1 MIRLLRFAFCTLP
14 LLVAACND
22 DEKSAGAPPVT
33 VSGPKMQ
40 TLTEWDEYTGRFSAV
55 DRVEI
60 RARVSGYLDEIR
72 FTDGQDVK
80 AGDVLFVIDQRPF
93 RIALERAEARRDLA
107 QKEYDRYKRLA
118 QTSASSQQ
126 ALDERSQGLRDAR
139 AALEEAR
146 LNMEFTEVKSPINGR
161 VSRHLVDQGNLISG
175 GDIGATLLTTV
186 VSESPIHFYFDASE
200 QEFLKYTR
208 LNLEGTRT
216 SSRDEAKP
224 VEVKLQDEKEFLHK
238 GKMDFVD
245 NELDRSTGSLQGR
258 AIFENADGSLLPGL
272 FGRLRIAG
280 SGEYEAMLVP
290 DEATA
295 TNQSQKIVFVVNAE
309 DTIEPRPVVLG
320 PLYEGKWRI
329 VRSGIGPDDR
339 IVWAGLAKVRP
350 GMKVTPKPLQEEAAT
365 DPAAEATPAKDA
377 EAADEEEKGDE

>member
-1 MIRLLRFAFCTLP
+1 MKRLLRLVFCTLP
-14 LLVAACND
+14 LFVAACND
-22 DEKSAGAPPVT
+22 DEKAAGAPPVT
-33 VSGPKMQ
+33 VSGPKLQ

-126 ALDERSQGLRDAR
+126 SLDERSQGLRDAK

-175 GDIGATLLTTV
+175 GDSGATLLTTV
-186 VSESPIHFYFDASE
+186 VSDNPIHFYFDASE
-200 QEFLKYTR
+200 QELLKYTR
-208 LNLEGTRT
+208 LDLEGKRV

-224 VEVKLQDEKEFLHK
+224 VFVKLQDEQDYVHK

-245 NELDRSTGSLQGR
+245 NEIDRSTGSIQGR
-258 AIFENADGSLLPGL
+258 AILENDDGSLLPGL
-272 FGRLRIAG
+272 FGRLRLAG

-309 DTIEPRPVVLG
+309 DMVEPRPVVLG

-329 VRSGIGPDDR
+329 VRSGIGPEDR

-350 GMKVTPKPLQEEAAT
+350 GMKVTPKPLEEAAT
-365 DPAAEATPAKDA
+365 KEASVSESASG
-377 EAADEEEKGDE
+377 EAAKAEKASE